1 MVKSLPASS
10 LKAVIVSL
18 HQFISYAN
26 AGIQLKELL
35 ELPPSLILRY
45 PCRQQTYTR
54 SQPTFCLLPATQS
67 RTHMPPFSSI
77 TLADLP
83 CPVLV

>member
-1 MVKSLPASS
+1 MLKPAWCPDPLRLSEQSLMVRSLSASS

-35 ELPPSLILRY
+35 ALPPSLIL
-45 PCRQQTYTR
+45 
-54 SQPTFCLLPATQS
+54 
-67 RTHMPPFSSI
+67 
-77 TLADLP
+77 
-83 CPVLV
+83 